1 LLKKQA
7 AVIARTLFASLKN
20 IKSSLPINGKR
31 LCGSK
36 DATQSDELDHLQ
48 TTKTSKLSKVSKV
61 IKVIKVIKMLFKL
74 SSINHL

>member
-61 IKVIKVIKMLFKL
+61 IKVIKMLFKL

>member
-61 IKVIKVIKMLFKL
+61 TKVIKMLFKL